1 MSDKRIQAA
10 YQLARERFA
19 EQDIDTDAVLATVD
33 AIPIS
38 IQCWQGDD
46 VLGFEDPNAS
56 LTGGIQATGNY
67 PGRARSAPELRAD
80 LEVALSLIPGSS
92 RVNLH
97 AIYLE
102 AEGRV
107 ERDAIQP
114 AHFQGWIEWAREQGI
129 GLDFNPT
136 CFSHPLSAQNLT
148 LSHPDNAIRRFWIDH
163 CIASRKI
170 SEYMGAALNSP
181 AIMNIW
187 IPDGYKDTPADRLA
201 PRQRLVAALDE
212 VLAGADGRHHKVAV
226 EGKLFGI
233 GAESC
238 TIGSNEFYLAYAA
251 TRKTLL
257 CLDAGHFHP
266 TESVADKIS
275 SCLCYLDE
283 LLLHVSRPVRWDS
296 DHVVLLDEATVAI
309 AQEIVRCDAL
319 SRVHVG
325 LDFFDASINRIAAW
339 VIGARNMR
347 KALLF
352 ALLEPR
358 QALNRAESE
367 FDFTTRLAL
376 LEEEKSMPW
385 AAVWDYYCLSK
396 DIPSGADWLQAIRR
410 YEDEVLSR
418 RATTE
423 LRTPTQTLSS

>member
-1 MSDKRIQAA
+1 MNATEKRIRDA
-10 YQLARERFA
+10 YELAKERFA
-19 EQDIDTDAVLATVD
+19 QQGVDTDAALATLD

-46 VLGFEDPNAS
+46 VLGFEDPNAH

-67 PGRARSAPELRAD
+67 PGRARTAPELRAD
-80 LEVALSLIPGSS
+80 LEVALSLIPGRH

-114 AHFQGWIEWAREQGI
+114 AHFQGWIDWARRQGL

-136 CFSHPLSAQNLT
+136 CFSHPWSAQNLT
-148 LSHPDNAIRRFWIDH
+148 LSHPDSTIRQFWINH
-163 CIASRKI
+163 CIASRRI
-170 SEYMGAALNSP
+170 SEYMGAELNSP
-181 AIMNIW
+181 VIMNIW
-187 IPDGYKDTPADRLA
+187 IPDGYKDTPVGRIA
-201 PRQRLVAALDE
+201 PRQRLAAALDE
-212 VLAGADGRHHKVAV
+212 ILSAVVGGHHKVAV

-233 GAESC
+233 GAESY
-238 TIGSNEFYLAYAA
+238 TVGTNEFYLAYAA

-266 TESVADKIS
+266 TENVADKIS
-275 SCLCYLDE
+275 TCLCYLDE

-296 DHVVLLDEATVAI
+296 DHVVLLDEATIGI

-319 SRVHVG
+319 KRVHIG
-325 LDFFDASINRIAAW
+325 LDFFDASINRVAAW

-347 KALLF
+347 KALLL
-352 ALLEPR
+352 ALLEPHH
-358 QALNRAESE
+358 LLIDAENS
-367 FDFTTRLAL
+367 FDFTARLAL

-385 AAVWDYYCLSK
+385 AAVWEYYCLSK
-396 DIPSGADWLQAIRR
+396 DIPCGTEWLQTVRR
-410 YEDEVLSR
+410 YESEVLCR
-418 RATTE
+418 RTITE
-423 LRTPTQTLSS
+423 AQVPA